1 MATKELHSVITI
13 DNEDYSITANKVA
26 QSLTIGEKTYDGS
39 EAVQITSADLGI
51 DNAVKTTRT
60 ISTGDGLSGGGDLST
75 DRTFSVVVGNGI
87 KIVSDAVTA
96 KAGNGITVDSTGINH
111 ADTSSQES
119 ITANGRKYV
128 TGVALD
134 TYGHVTGLTTGT
146 ETVTDT
152 NQKIKVGNT
161 TFGADAEVNLVA
173 GSNVAIDVSDN
184 TITIS
189 ATGGTSTVT
198 AGGYLGTVSALTGLS
213 TTAKAGDFYRV
224 ITAFTFGSETAHV
237 GDILIA
243 TKDSPGQ
250 NTADWDVL
258 HAESI
263 ASFSSIV
270 VNGQPAVTADHAN
283 DALTLAS
290 GTGIAIKTDDTNDKV
305 TIEHTTSGVAAGTY
319 QSVTVNAQGHV
330 TGGSTLISHGE
341 GDPSTSTTS
350 QYYFK
355 Y

>member
-1 MATKELHSVITI
+1 MANKELHSIITI
-13 DNEDYSITANKVA
+13 DNEDYSITAAKVA
-26 QSLTIGEKTYDGS
+26 QSLTIGGKSYDGS
-39 EAVQITSADLGI
+39 SAVQVTAADLGI
-51 DNAVKTTRT
+51 EGGLTPTRT

-87 KIVSDAVTA
+87 SIVNDAVTA
-96 KAGNGITVDSTGINH
+96 KSGNGITVNTTGINH

-128 TGVALD
+128 TGVTLD

-161 TFGADAEVNLVA
+161 TFGANDEVNLVA
-173 GSNVAIDVSDN
+173 GSNVAINVSDK

-189 ATGGTSTVT
+189 ATGGTGTVT
-198 AGGYLGTVSALTGLS
+198 AGSYLGTVSALTGLS

-250 NTADWDVL
+250 NTTDWDVL

-270 VNGQPAVTADHAN
+270 VNGQPTVTADSAN
-283 DALTLAS
+283 DTLTLAS
-290 GTGIAIKTDDTNDKV
+290 GTSIAIKTDDTNDKV

-319 QSVTVNAQGHV
+319 QSVTVTPQGHV
-330 TGGSTLISHGE
+330 TSGSILISHGQA
-341 GDPSTSTTS
+341 DPTTDTPG